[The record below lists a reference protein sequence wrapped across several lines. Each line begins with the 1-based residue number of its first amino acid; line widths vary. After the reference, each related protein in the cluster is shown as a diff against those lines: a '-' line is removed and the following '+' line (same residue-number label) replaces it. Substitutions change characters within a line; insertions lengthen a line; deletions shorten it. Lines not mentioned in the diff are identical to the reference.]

1 MNPKDMDSQ
10 NPSPPTK
17 KRSLLGPMIG
27 VGSFLLL
34 IVILAY
40 VNSRL
45 EIIEDNLQYRPP
57 APPVVSDR
65 RQTDQAVTGQTVYV
79 PVYSHVYSLGGQP
92 FLLEATLSVRNTD
105 QKRPISVTSVR
116 YYDTKG
122 TMIED
127 FLKAPLQLAPLE
139 STELLVEKKDKRGG
153 AGANFIVEWS
163 ATQKV
168 NEPIIEAVMVG
179 IHGSGNISFVSPG
192 RAISKQDQEPG
203 P

>member
-1 MNPKDMDSQ
+1 MNPKDLDSQ
-10 NPSPPTK
+10 PPPLTSK

-45 EIIEDNLQYRPP
+45 ETIEDSLQYRPP
-57 APPVVSDR
+57 APAAVSDGG
-65 RQTDQAVTGQTVYV
+65 QVDYVVTGQTVYV

-92 FLLEATLSVRNTD
+92 FLMEATLSVRNTD
-105 QKRPISVTSVR
+105 QRRPISVTTVR

-122 TMIED
+122 RMIED
-127 FLKAPLQLAPLE
+127 FLKTPLPLAPLE
-139 STELLVEKKDKRGG
+139 STELLVEKKDTRGG

-163 ATQKV
+163 ASQTV

-179 IHGSGNISFVSPG
+179 IHSSGNISFVSPG
-192 RAISKQDQEPG
+192 RPISKQDKDLG